1 MDLNDFKLLHLV
13 ARQGSFAAAA
23 RVMSVDPSAVSR
35 NVAAIEAKLG
45 LRVFQRSTRR
55 LSVSEEGAVLLARTA
70 PLLEEFDRALDQAR
84 TARRA
89 PSGRLRM
96 TASVAFGE
104 VCMLPHMAAFRT
116 AYPEITLEL
125 VLSDANVDLL
135 AEEVDLAVRL
145 APAPEGDFIT
155 TRLCDTRY
163 HVCATPDYLDR
174 CGVPDTPQDLSAHD
188 CLRMTRPYH
197 AAHWLFRDPGGAVS
211 EVTVTGSLTISNAL
225 ALRSAARQGLGP
237 ALLADWL
244 VAQDLAAGRLVD
256 LFPHLRA
263 TATGFETA
271 AWLLYPSRAYLPAKT
286 RVMVDFL
293 KSRLGRPPPRVT
305 KVSPH

>member
-1 MDLNDFKLLHLV
+1 MDLDDFKLLHLV

-23 RVMSVDPSAVSR
+23 RVMAVDPSAVSR

-45 LRVFQRSTRR
+45 LRVFQRSTRQ
-55 LSVSEEGAVLLARTA
+55 LNISEEGAVLLARTA
-70 PLLEEFDRALDQAR
+70 PLLEDFDRALDQAR

-89 PSGRLRM
+89 PSGRLRV

-104 VCMLPHMAAFRT
+104 VCLLPHLGDFRA

-125 VLSDANVDLL
+125 MLSDANVDLL
-135 AEEVDLAVRL
+135 ADGVDLAVRL
-145 APAPEGDFIT
+145 APAPDGDFIT
-155 TRLCDTRY
+155 TRLYRTRY
-163 HVCATPDYLDR
+163 LVCASPDYLDR
-174 CGVPDTPQDLSAHD
+174 VGAPPTPQDLAHHD

-197 AAHWLFRDPGGAVS
+197 AAQWLFRDASDKVTEVAVA
-211 EVTVTGSLTISNAL
+211 GSLTISNAL

-244 VAQDLAAGRLVD
+244 IAEDLANGSLVD
-256 LFPHLRA
+256 LFPDQQA

-271 AWLLYPSRAYLPAKT
+271 AWLLYPSRSYLPAKT

-293 KSRLGRPPPRVT
+293 KSTLGGP
-305 KVSPH
+305 

>member
-135 AEEVDLAVRL
+135 A
-145 APAPEGDFIT
+145 
-155 TRLCDTRY
+155 
-163 HVCATPDYLDR
+163 DR
-174 CGVPDTPQDLSAHD
+174 
-188 CLRMTRPYH
+188 
-197 AAHWLFRDPGGAVS
+197 
-211 EVTVTGSLTISNAL
+211 
-225 ALRSAARQGLGP
+225 
-237 ALLADWL
+237 
-244 VAQDLAAGRLVD
+244 
-256 LFPHLRA
+256 
-263 TATGFETA
+263 
-271 AWLLYPSRAYLPAKT
+271 
-286 RVMVDFL
+286 
-293 KSRLGRPPPRVT
+293 KSV
-305 KVSPH
+305 V